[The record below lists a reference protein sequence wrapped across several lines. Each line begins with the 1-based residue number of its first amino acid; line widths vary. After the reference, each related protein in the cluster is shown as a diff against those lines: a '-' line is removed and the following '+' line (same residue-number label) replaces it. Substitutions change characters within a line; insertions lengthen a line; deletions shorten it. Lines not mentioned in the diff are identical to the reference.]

1 MSLLHRAR
9 DLGLNTLERS
19 LEWSENQVGDA
30 LRVTRFLKGKAAFE
44 ARPDDVYVVTYPRSG
59 TTWVQFILYLMH
71 SDQRLDFA
79 HLSEVSP
86 WWERSLAL
94 GSHTSEDFAALEG
107 PRVFKSHLPRRWL
120 PGQGRF
126 VCVVR
131 DGLGSP
137 GRGANGLVRRGCGR
151 VNMG

>member
-71 SDQRLDFA
+71 SDQRLDWA
-79 HLSEVSP
+79 NC
-86 WWERSLAL
+86 
-94 GSHTSEDFAALEG
+94 DFIIPAQKRENRKLNRKLIG
-107 PRVFKSHLPRRWL
+107 PIKKS
-120 PGQGRF
+120 
-126 VCVVR
+126 
-131 DGLGSP
+131 
-137 GRGANGLVRRGCGR
+137 
-151 VNMG
+151 